1 MKMNKN
7 YYAIVMAGGVGS
19 RFWPVSKEL
28 FPKQFHDMLGTGQTL
43 LQKTTSRL
51 ENLIPKENIF
61 ILTNEIYCDLVLEQ
75 LPQITKDQIISEPA
89 MRNTAPCILMASLKI
104 HKQNPDAVMVV
115 SPSDHWIED
124 ESAFISNLQSA
135 FDFSENLD
143 VLMTLGI
150 QPTFANTG
158 YGYIEY
164 DKTSQNSEKKV
175 LQFREKPNYETA
187 KKFLQQ
193 GNFLWNGG
201 IFIWSTASVLKAF
214 ETHQPKLYSL
224 FANGLNDY
232 NTETET
238 TFVSDN
244 YIKAEN
250 ISVDYAIME
259 PSENVYVIPANF
271 DWNDLGTWGSLYDKI
286 TDQPTEN
293 AIVNARLLAENASG
307 NLIKTD
313 TNKIVV
319 LDSLD
324 DFIVVEEKEI
334 LLIFPKSK
342 DQDIK
347 ELRKRVKDKFGDQH
361 I

>member
-1 MKMNKN
+1 MNKN
-7 YYAIVMAGGVGS
+7 YYAIIMAGGVGS
-19 RFWPVSKEL
+19 RFWPVSKES

-43 LQKTTSRL
+43 LQKTASRL
-51 ENLIPKENIF
+51 EGLVPKENIF
-61 ILTNEIYCDLVLEQ
+61 ILTNERYSGLVLEQ
-75 LPQITKDQIISEPA
+75 LPQIDKNQIIAEPA

-104 HKQNPDAVMVV
+104 HKQNPEAVMVV
-115 SPSDHWIED
+115 APSDHWIED
-124 ESAFISNLQSA
+124 ELAFIANLQSA
-135 FDFSENLD
+135 FDFSEKSD

-150 QPTFANTG
+150 KPTFANTG

-164 DKTSQNSEKKV
+164 DKANHNPEKKV

-187 KKFLQQ
+187 KGFLKQ

-214 ETHQPKLYSL
+214 ETHQPKLYTL
-224 FANGLNDY
+224 LAQGLSHY
-232 NTETET
+232 NTKTET
-238 TFVSDN
+238 AFVLEN
-244 YIKAEN
+244 YKNAEN

-259 PSENVYVIPANF
+259 PSENVYVIPATF

-286 TDQPTEN
+286 SENSIEN
-293 AIVNARLLAENASG
+293 AVVNARLLAENSTG
-307 NLIKTD
+307 NMIKTD

-334 LLIFPKSK
+334 LLIFPKRK
-342 DQDIK
+342 EQDIK
-347 ELRKRVKDKFGDQH
+347 QLRERVKVKFGKQH

>member
-1 MKMNKN
+1 MNKN
-7 YYAIVMAGGVGS
+7 YYAIIMAGGVGS
-19 RFWPVSKEL
+19 RFWPVSKES

-43 LQKTTSRL
+43 LQKTVSRL
-51 ENLIPKENIF
+51 EGLISKENIL
-61 ILTNEIYCDLVLEQ
+61 ILTNERYSDLVLEQ
-75 LPQITKDQIISEPA
+75 LPQINKNQIIAEPA

-104 HKQNPDAVMVV
+104 HKQNPKAVMVV
-115 SPSDHWIED
+115 APSDHWIEN
-124 ESAFISNLQSA
+124 ESAFISNLQNA
-135 FDFSENLD
+135 FDFSEKSE

-150 QPTFANTG
+150 KPTFANTG

-164 DKTSQNSEKKV
+164 DKADQNPEKKV
-175 LQFREKPNYETA
+175 LQFCEKPTYKTA
-187 KKFLQQ
+187 KGFLEQ

-201 IFIWSTASVLKAF
+201 IFIWSSASVLKAF
-214 ETHQPKLYSL
+214 ETHQPKLHAL
-224 FANGLNDY
+224 FAKGLNHY

-238 TFVSDN
+238 TFVLEN
-244 YIKAEN
+244 YKNAEN

-259 PSENVYVIPANF
+259 PSENVYVISATF

-286 TDQPTEN
+286 SESSSEN
-293 AIVNARLLAENASG
+293 AVVNTRLLAENSSG
-307 NLIKTD
+307 NMIKTD

-334 LLIFPKSK
+334 LLIFPKTK
-342 DQDIK
+342 EQDIK
-347 ELRKRVKDKFGDQH
+347 QLRERVKDKFGDQH

>member
-1 MKMNKN
+1 MCGSWRHHKPADNQHADQRQRYNILNKLPARN
-7 YYAIVMAGGVGS
+7 LTLAAFRFLLALHGHEWATVGVEWGVHASPPFARAALAAIM
-19 RFWPVSKEL
+19 
-28 FPKQFHDMLGTGQTL
+28 
-43 LQKTTSRL
+43 
-51 ENLIPKENIF
+51 
-61 ILTNEIYCDLVLEQ
+61 
-75 LPQITKDQIISEPA
+75 PA
-89 MRNTAPCILMASLKI
+89 
-104 HKQNPDAVMVV
+104 
-115 SPSDHWIED
+115 
-124 ESAFISNLQSA
+124 
-135 FDFSENLD
+135 
-143 VLMTLGI
+143 
-150 QPTFANTG
+150 PTFANTG

-214 ETHQPKLYSL
+214 ETHQPKLHSL

-232 NTETET
+232 NTETEAA
-238 TFVSDN
+238 FVSDN
-244 YIKAEN
+244 YKKAEN

>member
-1 MKMNKN
+1 M
-7 YYAIVMAGGVGS
+7 
-19 RFWPVSKEL
+19 
-28 FPKQFHDMLGTGQTL
+28 
-43 LQKTTSRL
+43 
-51 ENLIPKENIF
+51 
-61 ILTNEIYCDLVLEQ
+61 ILTNEIYSDLVSGT
-75 LPQITKDQIISEPA
+75 IASNYNKNQIISEPA

-104 HKQNPDAVMVV
+104 HKQNPEAVMVV
-115 SPSDHWIED
+115 APSDHWIED
-124 ESAFISNLQSA
+124 ESAFISNLQNA
-135 FDFSENLD
+135 FDFSEKSE

-150 QPTFANTG
+150 KPTFANTG

-164 DKTSQNSEKKV
+164 DKANQNPEKKV

-232 NTETET
+232 NTETEAA
-238 TFVSDN
+238 FVSEN
-244 YIKAEN
+244 YKKAEN

-259 PSENVYVIPANF
+259 PSENVYVIPATF

-293 AIVNARLLAENASG
+293 AVVNALVYWLKMLLETM
-307 NLIKTD
+307 IKTD

-334 LLIFPKSK
+334 LLIFPKTK
-342 DQDIK
+342 EQDIK
-347 ELRKRVKDKFGDQH
+347 AITQTSEG
-361 I
+361 

>member
-1 MKMNKN
+1 MNCSSSIN
-7 YYAIVMAGGVGS
+7 
-19 RFWPVSKEL
+19 
-28 FPKQFHDMLGTGQTL
+28 
-43 LQKTTSRL
+43 RL
-51 ENLIPKENIF
+51 I
-61 ILTNEIYCDLVLEQ
+61 
-75 LPQITKDQIISEPA
+75 
-89 MRNTAPCILMASLKI
+89 
-104 HKQNPDAVMVV
+104 
-115 SPSDHWIED
+115 
-124 ESAFISNLQSA
+124 
-135 FDFSENLD
+135 
-143 VLMTLGI
+143 GI

-214 ETHQPKLYSL
+214 ETHQPKLYTL

-232 NTETET
+232 NSETET
-238 TFVSDN
+238 AFVLEN
-244 YIKAEN
+244 YKNAEN

-259 PSENVYVIPANF
+259 PSENVYVIPATF

-286 TDQPTEN
+286 SDNSTDN
-293 AIVNARLLAENASG
+293 AVVNARLLAENATG
-307 NLIKTD
+307 NMIKTD
-313 TNKIVV
+313 TDKIVV
-319 LDSLD
+319 IDSLD

-342 DQDIK
+342 EQDIK
-347 ELRKRVKDKFGDQH
+347 QLRERVRQKFGDQH